1 MQVSQSIPP
10 KILPALKQSINLWKF
25 APLGQKF
32 LLSDMLFIN
41 SLLIVYMCQ
50 MNIILTDPMSE
61 IFTTFNL
68 RMSVPLIPLTSP
80 QRKWSYF
87 DIQTYP
93 SEEYNYSEDT
103 TTLYEMWYTVLRATL
118 KKLIIVAIMCLTQF
132 TQLCDWQKLP
142 KQNSIKYNFDSHKT
156 SLPLL

>member
-10 KILPALKQSINLWKF
+10 KILPAFKQSINLWKF

-50 MNIILTDPMSE
+50 MNIILTDPISE
-61 IFTTFNL
+61 IFTTFSL

-87 DIQTYP
+87 DIQKIPFRRIQLFWRYYNSLWNVIYSTQSD
-93 SEEYNYSEDT
+93 SEEVNHSCNHVSYPIHT
-103 TTLYEMWYTVLRATL
+103 AMW
-118 KKLIIVAIMCLTQF
+118 LTE
-132 TQLCDWQKLP
+132 TP
-142 KQNSIKYNFDSHKT
+142 KAEFN
-156 SLPLL
+156 

>member
-1 MQVSQSIPP
+1 
-10 KILPALKQSINLWKF
+10 
-25 APLGQKF
+25 
-32 LLSDMLFIN
+32 MLFIN

-50 MNIILTDPMSE
+50 MNIILTDPISE
-61 IFTTFNL
+61 IFTTFSL

-103 TTLYEMWYTVLRATL
+103 TTLYEM
-118 KKLIIVAIMCLTQF
+118 
-132 TQLCDWQKLP
+132 
-142 KQNSIKYNFDSHKT
+142 
-156 SLPLL
+156 